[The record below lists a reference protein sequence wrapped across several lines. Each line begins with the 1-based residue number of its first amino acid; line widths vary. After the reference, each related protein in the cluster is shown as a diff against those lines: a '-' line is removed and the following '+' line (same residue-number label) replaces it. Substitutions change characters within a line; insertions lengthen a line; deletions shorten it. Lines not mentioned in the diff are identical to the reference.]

1 MRLLTPSAQTLPGRN
16 RCFINVESFPSRQH
30 QVKCRRSKH
39 FQKEHEHRASLRDYL
54 AAQQECSFQ
63 EEKAPQHGRSR
74 YRQLTVEGEHPAMV
88 EVISGAGIQGSLGQ
102 PGGGR
107 ETVILQRGSP
117 PIRSPRRDL
126 SQEAVPVG
134 AVLIT
139 IPWPG
144 PFNCVPLGSAS
155 ADLV

>member
-1 MRLLTPSAQTLPGRN
+1 
-16 RCFINVESFPSRQH
+16 
-30 QVKCRRSKH
+30 
-39 FQKEHEHRASLRDYL
+39 
-54 AAQQECSFQ
+54 
-63 EEKAPQHGRSR
+63 
-74 YRQLTVEGEHPAMV
+74 MV
-88 EVISGAGIQGSLGQ
+88 EVMALGFGAGTQGSLGQ

-139 IPWPG
+139 IPG
-144 PFNCVPLGSAS
+144 PFNCVHRGPRLRDPCWAQHPLALSSISQHLKSQWVSGFS
-155 ADLV
+155 